1 MIKLHNLIL
10 ENQIPDEMIDAANK
24 TSRHSARVGM
34 NAVVPRA
41 IEMIANKNNT
51 ILDYGAGSKAIH
63 TNILKQK
70 GFNVTAYDFG
80 NNVDDKLH
88 SKNALDMKYDI
99 VYASNVLNVQ
109 GSDSMLRHTLSQIRN
124 AMNPSGIFIF
134 NLPKSPRYGA
144 YSKFPTPKEQLKYL
158 ISTIRE
164 IFEPKDIQTI
174 HTQLHINTPI
184 YKVSI

>member
-1 MIKLHNLIL
+1 MIKLHTLIS

-41 IEMIANKNNT
+41 IEMIADKDNT

-63 TNILKQK
+63 TNILRQK

-80 NNVDDKLH
+80 NNVDDELH
-88 SKNALDMKYDI
+88 SRNALDMKYDI

-109 GSDSMLRHTLSQIRN
+109 GSDHMLRHTLSQIRN
-124 AMNPSGIFIF
+124 AMNPNGIFVF
-134 NLPKSPRYGA
+134 NFPRSPRYGA
-144 YSKFPTPKEQLKYL
+144 YSKFPTQKEQLKYL

-164 IFEPKDIQTI
+164 IFKSKNIEQINNE
-174 HTQLHINTPI
+174 LHIGTPI